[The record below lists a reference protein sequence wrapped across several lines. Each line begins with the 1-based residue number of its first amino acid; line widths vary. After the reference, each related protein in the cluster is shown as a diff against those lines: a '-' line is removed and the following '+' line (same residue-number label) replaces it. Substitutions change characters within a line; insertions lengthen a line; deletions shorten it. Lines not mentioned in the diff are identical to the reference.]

1 MKMPRPADSAPSS
14 SRVINATPTARR
26 SSVLRRSMASAT
38 ARIAST
44 SEMTGTIHLPFTT
57 RLNSPEY
64 FETCCFDTT
73 VKLTPCVE
81 TVLTGLKRVT
91 PWAFAWSMMLLSVGE
106 RLSAICPPFSNF
118 FCKGVCLPVRTFT
131 TAS

>member
-1 MKMPRPADSAPSS
+1 
-14 SRVINATPTARR
+14 
-26 SSVLRRSMASAT
+26 MASAT

-57 RLNSPEY
+57 RLNSPEN

-73 VKLTPCVE
+73 VKLSPCVE
-81 TVLTGLKRVT
+81 TALIGLKRVT
-91 PWAFAWSMMLLSVGE
+91 PWAFASSMRLLSAGD
-106 RLSAICPPFSNF
+106 RLSAICPPFSSF
-118 FCKGVCLPVRTFT
+118 FCSGVCLPVRTLT